1 MAKLSLSL
9 DDRSLKN
16 GMAHIRLRINH
27 RGTSA
32 FVATGVYVEP
42 EYFIAGSLYD
52 PIHRKAYMAIEKRDK
67 VAALVQQVD
76 GWLNEVS
83 PSELALLTANDIRR
97 RAFAHAYAPKQSSP
111 DDFLSWY
118 QQYADRRRTEK
129 TKSSYLY
136 GLKVLREYCSSC
148 GMFTLTFR
156 DLDYARLSDIAQ
168 WLRATGRGDSTRHMI
183 ESYMRAA
190 YKEAQK
196 RHLISRDSDP
206 YYDYSIA
213 PVPAKDIDCLT
224 IEQMR
229 ILKTVEL
236 RTKGMEWGRDLAMM
250 SFYLCGANLIDLY
263 EMLAPVANEVIF
275 VRHKVELRDQ
285 RPLHIQ
291 IEPELQ
297 ELIRK
302 YKGSKCAM
310 LSFKDKYANYES
322 FRHKIGHRLTEVS
335 GVVGFNVTMA
345 KIRRTWATIAASLDI
360 PDRVIDKSMGHVDST
375 VKNKHYEQYDWDRTA
390 RANRNVIDAIS

>member
-1 MAKLSLSL
+1 MAKLSLNL
-9 DDRSLKN
+9 DERSIKN
-16 GMAHIRLRINH
+16 GMAHIRMRINH

-32 FVATGVYVEP
+32 FVGTGVYVEP

-76 GWLNEVS
+76 EWLHDVN
-83 PSELALLTANDIRR
+83 PSELAGMTATDIRE
-97 RAFAHAYAPKQSSP
+97 RALACVHAKPTSSP
-111 DDFLSWY
+111 DDFLAWY
-118 QQYADRRRTEK
+118 EQYANSRRTEK

-136 GLKVLREYCSSC
+136 GLTVLREYCAAC
-148 GMFTLTFR
+148 RVFTLSFK
-156 DLDYARLSDIAQ
+156 DIDYSRLSDIAQ
-168 WLRATGRGDSTRHMI
+168 WLRSTGRSESTRHII
-183 ESYMRAA
+183 ESYIRAA

-196 RHLISRDSDP
+196 RHLVSRENDP

-213 PVPAKDIDCLT
+213 PIPVRDIDCLT
-224 IEQMR
+224 ADQMR
-229 ILKTVEL
+229 ILKNAPL
-236 RTKGMEWGRDLAMM
+236 RTKGMEWARDLALM
-250 SFYLCGANLIDLY
+250 SFYLCGANLLDLY
-263 EMLAPVANEVIF
+263 EMPEPVACEVVF

-285 RPLHIQ
+285 RPLHIR

-302 YKGSKCAM
+302 YKGKGAL
-310 LSFKDKYANYES
+310 LSFKAKYANYES

-335 GVVGFNVTMA
+335 CVVGFNVTMA
-345 KIRRTWATIAASLDI
+345 KIRRTWATIAGSLDI
-360 PDRVIDKSMGHVDST
+360 SDRVIDKSMGHVDST

-390 RANRNVIDAIS
+390 RANRAVIDAIS